1 MKKLLLVLSII
12 ALIVA
17 LILYL
22 GQKGKIKMRDD
33 PQAMKQ
39 EVLKKVPIGSS
50 IQGVRKIME
59 ENGFSIAAYENDD
72 FVEYQDGDHNRE
84 ALHKGEDFL
93 LCHKK
98 STPFFFVTREWII
111 IIVHK
116 GDMVSDIFVNIGL
129 TGL

>member
-39 EVLKKVPIGSS
+39 EVLKKVPIGSRGNH
-50 IQGVRKIME
+50 IYGLHVV
-59 ENGFSIAAYENDD
+59 NA
-72 FVEYQDGDHNRE
+72 VEH
-84 ALHKGEDFL
+84 
-93 LCHKK
+93 
-98 STPFFFVTREWII
+98 
-111 IIVHK
+111 
-116 GDMVSDIFVNIGL
+116 L
-129 TGL
+129 TAEHPQ